1 MNTSSIPPEAWWGEE
16 TARAIE
22 NFAIS
27 PYRLD
32 AEFIKAFAYTKLACA
47 QVNHKLGYLPD
58 DIAMALDWAC
68 RQIIDGQYHDQIVV
82 DPMQGGA
89 GTSTNMNFNE
99 VLANLALHKLGKP
112 KGSWDVV
119 HPLHHVNLHQSTND
133 VYPTALR
140 VAVLM
145 YLKELE
151 QGFAELQAELQAKE
165 MAFKDVIKLGRT
177 QLQDALPM
185 TLGMTFGAWSEAI
198 SRDRWRTFKSRERI
212 KVVNLGGTAIGTG
225 LNAPRQFIFKAADRL
240 RRLTGLAISRSEN
253 MIDATQNL
261 DPFVEISGMLKAAAA
276 NLLKIS
282 SDLRLLSSGPGGGLA
297 EITLPT
303 RQKGSTIMPGKIN
316 PVIPEMMNQV
326 AIKVMH
332 NDQMVAQCAGMG
344 TLELNQFLPLLGFGL
359 LESLRLLNEAI
370 PRFTRLC
377 IQGISAN
384 EAQSRAHVEAS
395 KALATVLVSRFG
407 YHTVETL
414 VQQASSQNKSIEDLL
429 LQQEM
434 LTREEIAELLAPG
447 NMYKMGFTDEERQ
460 F

>member
-1 MNTSSIPPEAWWGEE
+1 
-16 TARAIE
+16 
-22 NFAIS
+22 
-27 PYRLD
+27 
-32 AEFIKAFAYTKLACA
+32 
-47 QVNHKLGYLPD
+47 
-58 DIAMALDWAC
+58 
-68 RQIIDGQYHDQIVV
+68 
-82 DPMQGGA
+82 
-89 GTSTNMNFNE
+89 
-99 VLANLALHKLGKP
+99 
-112 KGSWDVV
+112 
-119 HPLHHVNLHQSTND
+119 
-133 VYPTALR
+133 
-140 VAVLM
+140 
-145 YLKELE
+145 
-151 QGFAELQAELQAKE
+151 
-165 MAFKDVIKLGRT
+165 
-177 QLQDALPM
+177 M